1 MQKPKLSFWNIWNM
15 SFGFLGVQIGF
26 SLQGANTSGIF
37 SALGADPHQ
46 LPLFWLGAPLAG
58 LVVQP
63 IIGLSSDQTWTRLGR
78 RIPFILLG
86 AITSMIAMFLMPNAE
101 QVAYWIGHLIFKFRG
116 IGCLNPYLGA
126 MKDFIWENAPF
137 LRWIPL
143 CMQSPLLFGA
153 FMLLLMDTSFNIT
166 MQPFRSLVSDMLP
179 DEQKNLGYSIQS
191 FLINLGA
198 IVGFLLPFVLT
209 WMGVSNAPKDGAKV
223 ADSVIWSYY
232 FGGGVLFLAVLWTAF
247 RTREYPPEEFARYNN
262 QGSEAPSEARPSFG
276 SLLSGMPKAM
286 LQLGFTQ
293 FFSWFALFM
302 MWVYT
307 TDTIAVQVWKASDST
322 SSDYN
327 DARNWT
333 GVIFAVYSVV
343 AAIYS
348 LAIPALAKSFGRKGV
363 YGFSLAAAGI
373 GLAAMRW
380 IEEPNLLFAA
390 MIGVGA
396 GWAAILALPYAILSS
411 RLPAAQTGVYM
422 GLFNATITLPQIA
435 AGLLGGLLFQ
445 MMGNSSPNMMVVAG
459 VSMLVAAV
467 GAWVIVEDQ
476 R

>member
-63 IIGLSSDQTWTRLGR
+63 IIGLSSDKTWTRLGR

-86 AITSMIAMFLMPNAE
+86 AVISMIAMFLMPNAE
-101 QVAYWIGHLIFKFRG
+101 QVAYW
-116 IGCLNPYLGA
+116 
-126 MKDFIWENAPF
+126 M
-137 LRWIPL
+137 
-143 CMQSPLLFGA
+143 SPLLFGA

-232 FGGGVLFLAVLWTAF
+232 FGGGVLLLAVLWTAF
-247 RTREYPPEEFARYNN
+247 RTREYPPDEFARYNN
-262 QGSEAPSEARPSFG
+262 QGNEAPSEARPSFG

-307 TDTIAVQVWKASDST
+307 TDTIAVQVWNASDST
-322 SSDYN
+322 SSAYN

-363 YGFSLAAAGI
+363 YGLSLAAAGI
-373 GLAAMRW
+373 GLASMRW

-390 MIGVGA
+390 MIGVGV

>member
-63 IIGLSSDQTWTRLGR
+63 IIGLSSDKTWTRLGR
-78 RIPFILLG
+78 RMPFILLG
-86 AITSMIAMFLMPNAE
+86 AVISMIAMFLMPNAE
-101 QVAYWIGHLIFKFRG
+101 QVAYW
-116 IGCLNPYLGA
+116 
-126 MKDFIWENAPF
+126 M
-137 LRWIPL
+137 
-143 CMQSPLLFGA
+143 SPLLFGA

-198 IVGFLLPFVLT
+198 IVGFLLPFILT
-209 WMGVSNAPKDGAKV
+209 WAGVSNRPEAGAKV

-232 FGGGVLFLAVLWTAF
+232 LGGGVLLLAVLWTAF
-247 RTREYPPEEFARYNN
+247 RTREYPPEEFNRYNEQQSTSN
-262 QGSEAPSEARPSFG
+262 SVVRPSFFD
-276 SLLSGMPKAM
+276 LLIGVPKTM

-293 FFSWFALFM
+293 FFSWFALFL

-307 TDTIAVQVWKASDST
+307 TDTIAVQVWKATDST
-322 SSDYN
+322 SSAYN
-327 DARNWT
+327 EARNWT

-343 AAIYS
+343 AAVFSLVIPS
-348 LAIPALAKSFGRKGV
+348 LAKTLGRKGV
-363 YGFSLAAAGI
+363 YGLSLAAAGL
-373 GLAAMRW
+373 GLASMRW
-380 IEEPNLLFAA
+380 IQDADVLFLA
-390 MIGVGA
+390 MLGVGV
-396 GWAAILALPYAILSS
+396 GWASILALPYAILSS

-435 AGLLGGLLFQ
+435 AGVFGGLLFQ
-445 MMGNSSPNMMVVAG
+445 FLGNSSPNMLVVAG
-459 VSMLVAAV
+459 VSMLIAAF
-467 GAWVIVEDQ
+467 GAWVIVDDQ
-476 R
+476 K

>member
-1 MQKPKLSFWNIWNM
+1 MQKPKLSFWNIWNI

-63 IIGLSSDQTWTRLGR
+63 IIGLSSDKTWTRLGR

-86 AITSMIAMFLMPNAE
+86 AVISMIAMFLMPNAE
-101 QVAYWIGHLIFKFRG
+101 QVAYW
-116 IGCLNPYLGA
+116 
-126 MKDFIWENAPF
+126 M
-137 LRWIPL
+137 
-143 CMQSPLLFGA
+143 SPLLFGA

-198 IVGFLLPFVLT
+198 IVGFLLPFILT
-209 WMGVSNAPKDGAKV
+209 RAGVSNMPEEGAKV

-232 FGGGVLFLAVLWTAF
+232 FGGAVLLLAVLWTAF
-247 RTREYPPEEFARYNN
+247 RTREYPPEEFDRYHAQDGASVAVN
-262 QGSEAPSEARPSFG
+262 RPSLG
-276 SLLSGMPKAM
+276 KLLAEMPKSM
-286 LQLGFTQ
+286 LQLAFTQ

-307 TDTIAVQVWKASDST
+307 TETIAVQVWNTTDTT

-327 DARNWT
+327 EARNWT

-343 AAIYS
+343 AAVFS
-348 LAIPALAKSFGRKGV
+348 LAIPSLAKVFGRKGV
-363 YGFSLAAAGI
+363 YGLALAAAGV
-373 GLAAMRW
+373 GLASMRW
-380 IEEPNLLFAA
+380 IESPNLLFGA
-390 MIGVGA
+390 MLGVGV

-422 GLFNATITLPQIA
+422 GLFNATITIPQIA
-435 AGLLGGLLFQ
+435 AGLLGGLLFKVL
-445 MMGNSSPNMMVVAG
+445 GESSPNMMVVAG
-459 VSMLVAAV
+459 VCMLIAAL
-467 GAWVIVEDQ
+467 GAWVIVEDKE
-476 R
+476 

>member
-63 IIGLSSDQTWTRLGR
+63 IIGLSSDKTWTRLGR

-86 AITSMIAMFLMPNAE
+86 AVISMIAMFLMPNAE
-101 QVAYWIGHLIFKFRG
+101 QVAYW
-116 IGCLNPYLGA
+116 
-126 MKDFIWENAPF
+126 M
-137 LRWIPL
+137 
-143 CMQSPLLFGA
+143 SPLLFGA

-179 DEQKNLGYSIQS
+179 DEQKNIGYSIQS

-232 FGGGVLFLAVLWTAF
+232 FGGGVLLLAVLWTAF
-247 RTREYPPEEFARYNN
+247 RTREYPPDEFARYNN
-262 QGSEAPSEARPSFG
+262 QGNEAPSEARPSFG

-307 TDTIAVQVWKASDST
+307 TDTIAVQVWNASDST
-322 SSDYN
+322 SSAYN

-363 YGFSLAAAGI
+363 YGLSLAAAGI
-373 GLAAMRW
+373 GLASMRW

-390 MIGVGA
+390 MIGVGV

>member
-63 IIGLSSDQTWTRLGR
+63 IIGLSSDNTWTRLKVGQGLAIMLVGR

-86 AITSMIAMFLMPNAE
+86 AVISMIAMFLMPNAE
-101 QVAYWIGHLIFKFRG
+101 QVAYW
-116 IGCLNPYLGA
+116 
-126 MKDFIWENAPF
+126 M
-137 LRWIPL
+137 
-143 CMQSPLLFGA
+143 SPLLFGA

-232 FGGGVLFLAVLWTAF
+232 FGGGVLLLAVLWTAF
-247 RTREYPPEEFARYNN
+247 RTREYPPDEFARYNN
-262 QGSEAPSEARPSFG
+262 QENEAPSEARPSFG

-307 TDTIAVQVWKASDST
+307 TDTIAVQVWNESDST
-322 SSDYN
+322 SSAYN

-363 YGFSLAAAGI
+363 YGLSLAAAGI
-373 GLAAMRW
+373 GLASMRW

-390 MIGVGA
+390 MIGVGV

>member
-1 MQKPKLSFWNIWNM
+1 MQKPKLSFWNIWNI

-63 IIGLSSDQTWTRLGR
+63 IIGLSSDKTWTRLGR

-86 AITSMIAMFLMPNAE
+86 AVISMIAMFLMPNAE
-101 QVAYWIGHLIFKFRG
+101 QVAYW
-116 IGCLNPYLGA
+116 
-126 MKDFIWENAPF
+126 M
-137 LRWIPL
+137 
-143 CMQSPLLFGA
+143 SPLLFGA

-198 IVGFLLPFVLT
+198 IVGFLLPFILT
-209 WMGVSNAPKDGAKV
+209 RAGVSNMPEEGAKV

-232 FGGGVLFLAVLWTAF
+232 FGGAVLLLAVLWTAF
-247 RTREYPPEEFARYNN
+247 RTREYPPEEFDRYHAQDGASAAVN
-262 QGSEAPSEARPSFG
+262 RPSLG
-276 SLLSGMPKAM
+276 KLLAEMPKSM
-286 LQLGFTQ
+286 LQLAFTQ

-307 TDTIAVQVWKASDST
+307 TETIAVQVWNTTDTT

-327 DARNWT
+327 EARNWT

-343 AAIYS
+343 AAVFS
-348 LAIPALAKSFGRKGV
+348 LAIPSLAKVFGRKGV
-363 YGFSLAAAGI
+363 YGLALAAAGV
-373 GLAAMRW
+373 GLASMRW
-380 IEEPNLLFAA
+380 IESPNLLFGA
-390 MIGVGA
+390 MLGVGV

-422 GLFNATITLPQIA
+422 GLFNATITIPQIA
-435 AGLLGGLLFQ
+435 AGLLGGLLFKVL
-445 MMGNSSPNMMVVAG
+445 GESSPNMMVVAG
-459 VSMLVAAV
+459 VCMLIAAL
-467 GAWVIVEDQ
+467 GAWVIVEDKE
-476 R
+476 

>member
-1 MQKPKLSFWNIWNM
+1 MQKPKLSFWNIWNI

-63 IIGLSSDQTWTRLGR
+63 IIGLSSDKTWTRLGR

-86 AITSMIAMFLMPNAE
+86 AVISMIAMFLMPNAE
-101 QVAYWIGHLIFKFRG
+101 QVAYW
-116 IGCLNPYLGA
+116 
-126 MKDFIWENAPF
+126 M
-137 LRWIPL
+137 
-143 CMQSPLLFGA
+143 SPLLFGA

-198 IVGFLLPFVLT
+198 IVGFLLPFILT
-209 WMGVSNAPKDGAKV
+209 RAGVSNMPEEGAKV

-232 FGGGVLFLAVLWTAF
+232 FGGAVLLLAVLWTAF
-247 RTREYPPEEFARYNN
+247 RTREYPPEEFDRYHAQDGASVGVN
-262 QGSEAPSEARPSFG
+262 RPSLG
-276 SLLSGMPKAM
+276 KLLAEMPKSM
-286 LQLGFTQ
+286 LQLAFTQ

-307 TDTIAVQVWKASDST
+307 TETIAVQVWNTTDTT

-327 DARNWT
+327 EARNWT

-343 AAIYS
+343 AAVFS
-348 LAIPALAKSFGRKGV
+348 LAIPSLAKVFGRKGV
-363 YGFSLAAAGI
+363 YGLALAAAGV
-373 GLAAMRW
+373 GLASMRW
-380 IEEPNLLFAA
+380 IESPNLLFGA
-390 MIGVGA
+390 MLGVGV

-422 GLFNATITLPQIA
+422 GLFNATITIPQIA
-435 AGLLGGLLFQ
+435 AGLLGGLLFKVL
-445 MMGNSSPNMMVVAG
+445 GESSPNMMVVAG
-459 VSMLVAAV
+459 VCMLIAAL
-467 GAWVIVEDQ
+467 GAWVIVEDKE
-476 R
+476 

>member
-86 AITSMIAMFLMPNAE
+86 AIISMIAMFLMPNAE
-101 QVAYWIGHLIFKFRG
+101 QVAYW
-116 IGCLNPYLGA
+116 
-126 MKDFIWENAPF
+126 M
-137 LRWIPL
+137 
-143 CMQSPLLFGA
+143 SPLLFGA

>member
-63 IIGLSSDQTWTRLGR
+63 IIGLSSDKTWTRLKVGQGLAIMLVGR

-86 AITSMIAMFLMPNAE
+86 AVISMIAMFLMPNAE
-101 QVAYWIGHLIFKFRG
+101 QVAYW
-116 IGCLNPYLGA
+116 
-126 MKDFIWENAPF
+126 M
-137 LRWIPL
+137 
-143 CMQSPLLFGA
+143 SPLLFGA

-232 FGGGVLFLAVLWTAF
+232 FGGGVLLLAVLWTAF
-247 RTREYPPEEFARYNN
+247 RTREYPPDEFAHYNN

-307 TDTIAVQVWKASDST
+307 TDTIAIQVWRASDST
-322 SSDYN
+322 SSAYN

-363 YGFSLAAAGI
+363 YGLSLAAAGI
-373 GLAAMRW
+373 GLASMRW

-390 MIGVGA
+390 MIGVGV

>member
-26 SLQGANTSGIF
+26 SLQTANTSGIF
-37 SALGADPHQ
+37 SALGAEPHQ

-86 AITSMIAMFLMPNAE
+86 AVLSMIAMFLMPNAE
-101 QVAYWIGHLIFKFRG
+101 QVAYW
-116 IGCLNPYLGA
+116 
-126 MKDFIWENAPF
+126 M
-137 LRWIPL
+137 
-143 CMQSPLLFGA
+143 SPLLFGA
-153 FMLLLMDTSFNIT
+153 FMLLLMDTSFHIT
-166 MQPFRSLVSDMLP
+166 MQPFRSLVRDMLHA
-179 DEQKNLGYSIQS
+179 EQKNIGYSIQS

-232 FGGGVLFLAVLWTAF
+232 FGGGVLLLAVLWTAF
-247 RTREYPPEEFARYNN
+247 RTREYPPEEFSRYSN
-262 QGSEAPSEARPSFG
+262 QGSEAPSQARPSFG

-307 TDTIAVQVWKASDST
+307 TDTIAVQVWKATDST
-322 SSDYN
+322 SSAYN

-363 YGFSLAAAGI
+363 YGLSLAAAGI
-373 GLAAMRW
+373 GLASMRW